1 MEYDLKQSNLKEF
14 NHNNINSNESINN
27 DNICIRFIRKKFKCI
42 IIFLLVIISISEL
55 MNNLLLRIDETTM
68 KNFIQRFFNNTLNHE
83 NSTNPN
89 IEE

>member
-68 KNFIQRFFNNTLNHE
+68 KNFIQRFFNITLNHE